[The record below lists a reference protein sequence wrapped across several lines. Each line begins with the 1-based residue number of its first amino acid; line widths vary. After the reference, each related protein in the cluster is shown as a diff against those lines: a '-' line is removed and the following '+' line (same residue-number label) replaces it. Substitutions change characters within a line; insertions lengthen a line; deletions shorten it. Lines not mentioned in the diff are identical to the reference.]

1 MYVEERVCLCVC
13 AVTGCIESITHVGQ
27 QAVLFIGHAL
37 VGTQSVTCRLNGS
50 CAVSAAYLN
59 NMKLRRLS
67 HVRHMLSVLSLSALH
82 MILPSSLSSRGT
94 LSSDDV

>member
-1 MYVEERVCLCVC
+1 MEENVS
-13 AVTGCIESITHVGQ
+13 GCFFFWTQCITHTGQ

-37 VGTQSVTCRLNGS
+37 VGTQSVTCRLDGI

-67 HVRHMLSVLSLSALH
+67 HVRHTLSAQLLSALH

-94 LSSDDV
+94 LSGDDV